1 MTEGSSSST
10 VDDGTKTTKLRA
22 ALADIPLCRTK
33 AGPLGDSQ
41 LWMTRLKEEYSA
53 LIKYVE
59 MNKANDTD
67 WFRLES
73 NDNGTRWFG
82 RCWHHHNMI
91 KYMFEIEFDLPVT
104 YPVTA
109 PEIALPQLDGKT
121 AKMYRGGKIC
131 LSDHFKP
138 LWARNVPKFGIA
150 HAFALGLAPWL
161 AVEVPEL
168 VERGSIQPHNEQTTE

>member
-1 MTEGSSSST
+1 MTANTAGSSS
-10 VDDGTKTTKLRA
+10 VDGGGDDA
-22 ALADIPLCRTK
+22 AACKQRTLADIPVCRTK
-33 AGPLGDSQ
+33 AGPRDGQ
-41 LWMTRLKEEYSA
+41 LWMSRLKEEYNA

-59 MNKANDTD
+59 MNKLNDTD

-73 NDNGTRWFG
+73 NADGTRWFG

-91 KYMFEIEFDLPVT
+91 KYQFDIEFDIAVT

-131 LSDHFKP
+131 LSDHFQP

-161 AVEVPEL
+161 AVEVAEL
-168 VERGSIQPHNEQTTE
+168 VERGLIQPHEDTT